1 MFDTKGYETFMAQF
15 FLATKEQRS
24 VITDIVQRDASG
36 FFSAANLTKTVEG
49 IASCIEL
56 MVHDDVVGPIHQ
68 SIAHGLPQSPHQ
80 VSSDGSV
87 VYLSG
92 AREVG
97 MDLATR
103 LVAVLEVDHNKVL
116 YIPHAYANPVEI
128 NSLQGEFNKNVLEL
142 AGKVYIRCSGPN
154 IASELIRR
162 ALASMIC
169 GYSVGWLLDGDLP
182 AGNPCMAVVPIFD
195 GEGWAV
201 LGKSVFPHN

>member
-1 MFDTKGYETFMAQF
+1 MARF
-15 FLATKEQRS
+15 FLATEEQRS
-24 VITDIVQRDASG
+24 VIADIVERDASG
-36 FFSAANLTKTVEG
+36 FFSDNLTRTIEG

-80 VSSDGSV
+80 TSSDGSV
-87 VYLSG
+87 IYLSG

-103 LVAVLEVDHNKVL
+103 LVAVLEEDRNKVL

-128 NSLQGEFNKNVLEL
+128 DSLQGEFNGNVLEL
-142 AGKVYIRCSGPN
+142 AGKVYIRFSGPN
-154 IASELIRR
+154 ILPELIRR

-169 GYSVGWLLDGDLP
+169 GYSVGWLLERDLP
-182 AGNPCMAVVPIFD
+182 AGNPCSAVVPIFD

-201 LGKSVFPHN
+201 LGKSVFLQARACN